1 MKTKIL
7 PADPR
12 AGYLR
17 HAAEI
22 DAAIRRVLQNGS
34 YILGPENEAFEREF
48 AVWLGTTGAVTV
60 ANGTDALELA
70 LRAAGLGPGDKV
82 VTVANTVTA
91 TVAAIL
97 ATGATPVFADV
108 DPDTLLLDPAALEQL
123 LAGRD
128 RSIKAVVPVHLYGQC
143 ADMPRILELAE
154 THRLTVIEDCAQ
166 AHGATVGGR
175 PAGTWGRLAAFSFYP
190 TKNLGALGDG
200 GAVASQDPALLE
212 QVRWLRQYGWRRRY
226 VSEITG
232 RNSRLDELQAA
243 ILRVFL
249 PHLEAANAHRATLAA
264 RYLERLRSA
273 PLTLP
278 MVAPGR
284 THVWHQFV
292 VRTPQR
298 DALQAHLEAFGI
310 ISGILYPVPIHRQ
323 PATYR
328 AELTLPVTERACAE
342 VLSLPLHGGLQPAD
356 IDTVCEAVLA
366 WRP

>member
-1 MKTKIL
+1 
-7 PADPR
+7 
-12 AGYLR
+12 
-17 HAAEI
+17 
-22 DAAIRRVLQNGS
+22 
-34 YILGPENEAFEREF
+34 
-48 AVWLGTTGAVTV
+48 
-60 ANGTDALELA
+60 
-70 LRAAGLGPGDKV
+70 
-82 VTVANTVTA
+82 
-91 TVAAIL
+91 
-97 ATGATPVFADV
+97 
-108 DPDTLLLDPAALEQL
+108 PDTSA
-123 LAGRD
+123 
-128 RSIKAVVPVHLYGQC
+128 IIPVHLYGHP
-143 ADMPRILELAE
+143 ADVDPLRTLADRHGLFLLEDA
-154 THRLTVIEDCAQ
+154 AQ
-166 AHGATVGGR
+166 AHGARYRGR
-175 PAGTWGRLAAFSFYP
+175 PCGGLGDAAAFSFYP

-249 PHLEAANAHRATLAA
+249 PHLDAANAHRATLAA

-273 PLTLP
+273 PLILP
-278 MVAPGR
+278 VEAAGR

-298 DALQAHLEAFGI
+298 DALQAHLEASGI

-342 VLSLPLHGGLQPAD
+342 VLSLPLHGGLHPAD
-356 IDTVCEAVLA
+356 VDTVCDAVLA